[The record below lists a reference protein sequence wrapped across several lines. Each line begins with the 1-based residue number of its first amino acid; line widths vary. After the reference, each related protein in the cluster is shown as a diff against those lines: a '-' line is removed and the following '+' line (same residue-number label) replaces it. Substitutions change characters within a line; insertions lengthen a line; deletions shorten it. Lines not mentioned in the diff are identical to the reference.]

1 MKMIHGTVGINRL
14 AYNTLGN
21 YLCGYAQST
30 FIPLLQEQSRDH
42 SASEK
47 DTNKPLPFKR
57 F

>member
-1 MKMIHGTVGINRL
+1 MKMIHGTVAINRL
-14 AYNTLGN
+14 AHNTLGN

-30 FIPLLQEQSRDH
+30 FIPLFQEQSRDH